1 MNPVDSDFARML
13 IQQTMALPRYGTGD
27 EIASL
32 VAYLASPEAD
42 YVTGANMAIDG
53 GFTA

>member
-1 MNPVDSDFARML
+1 
-13 IQQTMALPRYGTGD
+13 MALPRYATGD

-32 VAYLASPEAD
+32 VAYLASPEAA
-42 YVTGANMAIDG
+42 YVTGASLSIDV

>member
-1 MNPVDSDFARML
+1 ML
-13 IQQTMALPRYGTGD
+13 IQQVMALPRYGTGE

-32 VAYLASPEAD
+32 VAYLASPEAA
-42 YVTGANMAIDG
+42 YVTGASLSIDG

>member
-1 MNPVDSDFARML
+1 MNPAAGEFAKFL
-13 IQQTMALPRYGTGD
+13 VAQMALPRYGTGD

-32 VAYLASPEAD
+32 VAYLASPGAV
-42 YVTGANMAIDG
+42 YVTGASLSIDG

>member
-1 MNPVDSDFARML
+1 MNPATSDFARML
-13 IQQTMALPRYGTGD
+13 IQQVMALPRYATGD

-32 VAYLASPEAD
+32 VAWLASAESS
-42 YVTGANMAIDG
+42 YVTGASLSIDG